1 MDRKQHFLIRLSI
14 PFGLILALAGVR
26 APAQSDGLDLLPP
39 SAAFRLMVSRPHADF
54 LRIRWTIAEGYY
66 LYRERFRFEATP
78 AKVQAAFTLPPG
90 IVKDDPF
97 FGKTEIYR
105 HQLAFDLPL
114 EPNASAAERIN
125 LRIVSQGCA
134 DIGIC
139 FPPEA
144 RVVRLSVGETAIA
157 VADNPLAPPGVG
169 KSSDLL
175 SPLPSGFPEPPDSV
189 LSP

>member
-1 MDRKQHFLIRLSI
+1 MDRKQHFLLRLSI
-14 PFGLILALAGVR
+14 PFGLMLALAGVR
-26 APAQSDGLDLLPP
+26 ASAQSDGLDLLPP

-54 LRIRWTIAEGYY
+54 LRVRWTIAKGYY

-90 IVKDDPF
+90 IVKQDPF
-97 FGKTEIYR
+97 FGNTEIYR

-114 EPNASAAERIN
+114 ETDGSAAEWVN

-144 RVVRLSVGETAIA
+144 RQVRLRVGETMNA
-157 VADNPLAPPGVG
+157 VAEDPLAPAGAG
-169 KSSDLL
+169 KTFDLL
-175 SPLPSGFPEPPDSV
+175 SPLPLGSPEAPDSV

>member
-1 MDRKQHFLIRLSI
+1 MDRKQHFLFRLSI
-14 PFGLILALAGVR
+14 PVGLILALAGVR
-26 APAQSDGLDLLPP
+26 APAQSNGLDLLPP
-39 SAAFRLMVSRPHADF
+39 SAAFRLMVSRPHADL
-54 LRIRWTIAEGYY
+54 LRVRWTIAKGYY

-105 HQLAFDLPL
+105 HQLVFDLPL
-114 EPNASAAERIN
+114 EAGGSATGRVN

-144 RVVRLSVGETAIA
+144 REVRLAVGETVIA
-157 VADNPLAPPGVG
+157 VAEDPLAPAGAG
-169 KSSDLL
+169 KTSELL
-175 SPLPSGFPEPPDSV
+175 SPLPPGPLEPPDSV